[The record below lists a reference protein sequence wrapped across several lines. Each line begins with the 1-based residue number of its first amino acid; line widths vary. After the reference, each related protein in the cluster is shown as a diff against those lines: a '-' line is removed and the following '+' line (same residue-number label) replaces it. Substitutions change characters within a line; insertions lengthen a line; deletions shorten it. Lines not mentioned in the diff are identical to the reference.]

1 MGVLDSIYQIPGLRK
16 FQTTLNQFGSYIPP
30 PPPLNPGTSRKIL
43 LVTSHP
49 VPESFSLVI
58 AKTVEDTAKEQG
70 HEVQRIDLGL
80 ENFSPVLDKEET
92 KAYFDDADKK
102 QMEHLPKDVQ
112 DYIKKLK
119 WCDTIF
125 FVYPTW
131 WNNTPANLKGFFD
144 RTMLLHQTWH
154 FPTQSSSILP
164 QGLAPCLTNIQQVFG
179 ISTYSS
185 SQSGMALAG
194 DNGRRMIATAIMPI
208 FSPDCTIRWHGLYS
222 IDFQTDEGRRTFLD
236 EVKTTVKENM

>member
-1 MGVLDSIYQIPGLRK
+1 MGALDSIYKIPGLRK
-16 FQTTLNQFGSYIPP
+16 FQTTLNQFVSYIPP
-30 PPPLNPGTSRKIL
+30 PPPLNPGISHKIL

-80 ENFSPVLDKEET
+80 ENFSPVLVKEET

-102 QMEHLPKDVQ
+102 QMEHLPKDVRG
-112 DYIKKLK
+112 YINKLK

-131 WNNTPANLKGFFD
+131 WMNTPANLKGFFD
-144 RTMLLHQTWH
+144 RTLLLHQTWH
-154 FPTQSSSILP
+154 FPAESSILP
-164 QGLAPCLTNIQQVFG
+164 QGLVPGLTNIQQVFG
-179 ISTYSS
+179 VSTYSG
-185 SQSGMALAG
+185 SQFSLTLAG
-194 DNGRRMIATAIMPI
+194 DNGRRMIGTAVMPI

-222 IDFQTDEGRRTFLD
+222 IDFQTDERRRIFLD
-236 EVKTTVKENM
+236 EVKTMVKEKI